1 MSSGRRNDAAVLM
14 HETNGKGQSAAQI
27 EALDEAHE
35 AALDWDMAI
44 VFAIIGVVAFLV
56 SIAI

>member
-1 MSSGRRNDAAVLM
+1 M

-56 SIAI
+56 FIAI